1 MITRITKANADKY
14 RALFADAV
22 LALQTHDSEGEL
34 VSVSG
39 KEPIIPIVPVTY
51 EPVQITAEEYEPG
64 FHYVKKGEEWVLTSM
79 IEGFSPDAEYAI
91 AIESGEEITTLEEYF
106 CYIADLHKID
116 KKFTIL
122 PLEDEENFFHINAN
136 TRTIEI
142 PKSFVDNGISV
153 QGDEIAEMLYF
164 KIDRYFD
171 MDDLG
176 EKDVFI
182 EWCLPA
188 DPETGERKTGVS
200 IPHVIN
206 TEIDPGFVIV
216 GWPIRAELTQI
227 PGKLDFAVR
236 FYTIDDEGTYANR
249 IVYSF
254 STMMATVDIKPSLN
268 LDIEKI
274 ALDGSALNSE
284 DLIGSRL
291 ENSTSKDDV
300 TPDPVTPAWV
310 DFYFENLP
318 QEEEL
323 LEDDGNAL
331 YETYKVYLTNKETGE
346 EVDGIFVVQAN
357 ITDSGRLSYNWIK
370 RDQDGEVILD
380 YDGGDSSTF
389 VEVRSYD
396 ETPADVK
403 FYGEADE
410 LGNHPE
416 FVFTEEIPDLAAA
429 QAAGIK
435 VYVRVAKIVMNHSDE
450 KFPVLGSYQARAIN
464 RLGRKTAR
472 AFSPIALIE
481 GPSVP
486 EITTDLGER
495 VTFAGE
501 ALDAELTVVA
511 DVDPHAYVTYQLYR
525 SAEKEG
531 DYAAYGNVA
540 TSNKFVIDGKA
551 YAEDEPDADLGDGYY
566 YVNIKTKL
574 NSVTTSVNGEPI
586 RVTHVASPVSI
597 ENSEPTYNVGSVTGH
612 DINKPLEVAVELHPS
627 EVGKRAEEDKIEY
640 QWFKYVGPTEEQIK
654 IDIDKAEKGEY
665 LPTQLD
671 ELIDGAN
678 KNNVQIINTV
688 GNEQGFYY
696 CRVTNTYNGT
706 TNIKCSNFFNVI
718 DTKINA

>member
-64 FHYVKKGEEWVLTSM
+64 FHYVKKGEDWVLTSM

-122 PLEDEENFFHINAN
+122 PLEDEENFFHIDANA
-136 TRTIEI
+136 RTIEV
-142 PKSFVDNGISV
+142 PKSFVANGISV

-188 DPETGERKTGVS
+188 DPVTGERKTGVS

-254 STMMATVDIKPSLN
+254 STMTASVDIKPSLN

-300 TPDPVTPAWV
+300 TPDPVTPVWA

-331 YETYKVYLTNKETGE
+331 YDTYKVYLTNKETGE

-389 VEVRSYD
+389 IEVRSYD
-396 ETPADVK
+396 ETPADIK

-435 VYVRVAKIVMNHSDE
+435 VYVRVAKIIMNHSDA

-486 EITTDLGER
+486 KITTDLGER
-495 VTFAGE
+495 ITFAGE

-525 SAEKEG
+525 CAEKEG
-531 DYAAYGNVA
+531 DYVAYGNVA

-551 YAEDEPDADLGDGYY
+551 YAEDEPNADLGDGYY
-566 YVNIKTKL
+566 YVNIQTKL
-574 NSVTTSVNGEPI
+574 NSVTTSVNGAPI
-586 RVTHVASPVSI
+586 RVTHAAAPVTI

-612 DINKPLEVAVELHPS
+612 DINKPLEVSVTVHPS

-654 IDIDKAEKGEY
+654 VDIDKAEKGQY
-665 LPTQLD
+665 MPTQLD
-671 ELIDGAN
+671 ELIDKATAN
-678 KNNVQIINTV
+678 SVQVINTV

-706 TNIKCSNFFNVI
+706 TSIKCSNFFNVI